1 MKKIGDEKLTD
12 KSIVYDS
19 ENYQIP
25 ILGLLSSIFASKQ
38 LITILVKKELAVRY
52 KRSFIGIWWSLLN
65 PLFTTAVLFYVFNT
79 AFKNKI
85 SQADHFIP
93 YILCGVLIIT
103 FFNQSLTMVSDSILG
118 NANIFTKMYVRPEM
132 FGIAAAIAGAI
143 NFLFGLIPLFLVAA
157 WSGVA
162 VTLKAITII
171 YVLFCLL
178 LIAVGLGLLCSIAYI
193 FFEDF
198 RSIIQLLLMVI
209 GYMTPV
215 FYPLAVLGPHTR
227 PVIEA
232 NPLTSVLAVFRSS
245 FGNLEVSHVSNWI
258 YSGVFSVVVC
268 LIGIYVFE
276 KLWPRAVVRL

>member
-1 MKKIGDEKLTD
+1 MNTIE
-12 KSIVYDS
+12 YDS
-19 ENYQIP
+19 VKRHVP
-25 ILGLLSSIFASKQ
+25 IFGLLTALASNWE
-38 LITILVKKELAVRY
+38 LIGILIKKELSVRY
-52 KRSFIGIWWSLLN
+52 KRSIIGIWWSLLN

-85 SQADHFIP
+85 VQSDHFIP
-93 YILCGVLIIT
+93 YILCGVLVIT
-103 FFNQSLTMVSDSILG
+103 FFSQSLTMVSDSILG

-132 FGIAAAIAGAI
+132 FGIAAAIASAI

-157 WSGVA
+157 WSGVDI
-162 VTLKAITII
+162 TWHAIAII

-178 LIAVGLGLLCSIAYI
+178 LIAIGLGLLCSIAYI

-198 RSIIQLLLMVI
+198 RSIIQLLVMVI

-232 NPLTSVLAVFRSS
+232 NPLTSILAVFRSS
-245 FGNLEVSHVSNWI
+245 FGQIEVSHLANWV
-258 YSGVFSVVVC
+258 YSGIFSGVIF
-268 LIGIYVFE
+268 LAGLYVFE
-276 KLWPRAVVRL
+276 KLWSRAVVRL

>member
-1 MKKIGDEKLTD
+1 ML
-12 KSIVYDS
+12 YDS
-19 ENYQIP
+19 EAKSFPVIT
-25 ILGLLSSIFASKQ
+25 LLRELFKNFSLLK
-38 LITILVKKELAVRY
+38 ILVAKEMAIRY

-79 AFKNKI
+79 AFKNKVM
-85 SQADHFIP
+85 QADHFIP
-93 YILCGVLIIT
+93 YILCGVLVIT

-118 NANIFTKMYVRPEM
+118 NGNIFTKMYVRPEM

-143 NFLFGLIPLFLVAA
+143 NFLFGLVPLFLVAA
-157 WSGVA
+157 WSGV
-162 VTLKAITII
+162 TITINAIAII
-171 YVLFCLL
+171 YVLVCLL
-178 LIAVGLGLLCSIAYI
+178 LIAIGLGLLCSIAYI

-198 RSIIQLLLMVI
+198 RSIIQLLVMVI

-215 FYPLAVLGPHTR
+215 FYPIAVLGPHTR

-245 FGNLEVSHVSNWI
+245 FGQLEVSHFSNWV
-258 YSGVFSVVVC
+258 YSGTFSVSIFLFGVY
-268 LIGIYVFE
+268 IFE

>member
-1 MKKIGDEKLTD
+1 MS
-12 KSIVYDS
+12 SIKYDS
-19 ENYQIP
+19 KNRP
-25 ILGLLSSIFASKQ
+25 LPVLGLLRVLGVNWE
-38 LITILVKKELAVRY
+38 LIGVLIKKELSIRY
-52 KRSFIGIWWSLLN
+52 KRSIIGIWWSLLN

-93 YILCGVLIIT
+93 YILCGVLVIT

-143 NFLFGLIPLFLVAA
+143 NFLFGLIPLFLVAI
-157 WSGVA
+157 WSGVTVTANAIA
-162 VTLKAITII
+162 VI

-178 LIAVGLGLLCSIAYI
+178 LIAIGLGLLCSIAYI

-198 RSIIQLLLMVI
+198 RSIIQLLVMVI

-227 PVIEA
+227 PIIEA

-245 FGNLEVSHVSNWI
+245 FGQLEVSHLSNWV
-258 YSGVFSVVVC
+258 YSGAFSVVIFILGV
-268 LIGIYVFE
+268 YVFE